1 MIAGNPIIS
10 YSALSRDV
18 DKDLI
23 TAYIHAVIIETV
35 LKNLSA
41 SGEMVFTELTLVI
54 NCKS

>member
-1 MIAGNPIIS
+1 VIAGNPIIS